1 MDHFLLKTQSSMNG
15 KNVTVTLDTMP
26 RLNTSNLSAI
36 EVINYFVEITQE
48 QINERNKPRE
58 KPDNNTILVL
68 PKINK

>member
-1 MDHFLLKTQSSMNG
+1 MTG
-15 KNVTVTLDTMP
+15 KNVTVTLDTLP
-26 RLNTSNLSAI
+26 RLNTANTSCI

-48 QINERNKPRE
+48 QINERNQPRE